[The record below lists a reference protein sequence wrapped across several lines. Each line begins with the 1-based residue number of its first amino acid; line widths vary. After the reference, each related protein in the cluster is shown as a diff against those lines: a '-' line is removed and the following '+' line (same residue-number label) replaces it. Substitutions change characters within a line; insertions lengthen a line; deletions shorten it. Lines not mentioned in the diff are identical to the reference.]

1 MSELLCQSTVK
12 KLLKA
17 GINYKEYKR
26 LVGYLKSQTDAPI
39 WDIALVWTP
48 EIREK
53 FWRTMVELQK
63 ELVPQYISINSLYS
77 KLWELF
83 REVVLNKAVYQAS
96 AKLESKLS
104 EFSNEVKK
112 PLVAF
117 EVLYE
122 IRHFSIGKRQMKL
135 GNVEILELTE
145 DYFKSLELRVSL
157 IDEKWVGRSVARI
170 MVEATEI
177 GNALAAGRAKAESL
191 LHLLRV
197 AVRKELLSE
206 PEYMFLWEIGSSIA
220 IPCEKTGDRIAW
232 AIGGDSKIS
241 PLTIDLGDKIAK
253 SLSDENIWKYVIE
266 EKMPED
272 IKRRVIR
279 AMEWISHGITGEN
292 LDYKF
297 VNLCVALEILLLPE
311 EKTATSKGALIA
323 LRQVLV
329 GQNTY
334 YVPAGIFAQYRR
346 RNTIIHG
353 GYLNVTSSSDYWHL
367 LTCCLSI
374 LEKIVRLS
382 QKYPEVDT
390 LRALLNEVENEETLK
405 EFIKHCEEGLHTG
418 KGIGEIKKTAQ
429 KLLEKYR

>member
-1 MSELLCQSTVK
+1 MTELLCQSTVN

-26 LVGYLKSQTDAPI
+26 LVSYLNSQTGAPI

-63 ELVPQYISINSLYS
+63 ELVPQYIDIDSLYNR
-77 KLWELF
+77 LWELF
-83 REVVLNKAVYQAS
+83 REVVLNKSIYQDS
-96 AKLESKLS
+96 ANLESKLS
-104 EFSNEVKK
+104 DFANKVKK

-122 IRHFSIGKRQMKL
+122 IRHFSIGKRQIKL
-135 GNVEILELTE
+135 GNVEIFELTE
-145 DYFKSLELRVSL
+145 DYLKSLELGESL
-157 IDEKWVGRSVARI
+157 IDEKWVGRSVVKAI
-170 MVEATEI
+170 VQATEI
-177 GNALAAGRAKAESL
+177 GNALEAGRAEAESI

-197 AVRKELLSE
+197 AVRKEMLSE

-220 IPCEKTGDRIAW
+220 IPREKTADMTAW

-253 SLSDENIWKYVIE
+253 SLSDENIWQYVIE
-266 EKMPED
+266 NKMPED

-279 AMEWISHGITGEN
+279 AIEWISHGITGEN

-311 EKTATSKGALIA
+311 EKPATSKGALIA

-334 YVPAGIFAQYRR
+334 SEPRSIFAQYKH
-346 RNTIIHG
+346 RNIIIHG
-353 GYLNVTSSSDYWHL
+353 CYLNVTSFSDYWHL
-367 LTCCLSI
+367 LTCCLSV
-374 LEKIVRLS
+374 LEKIVYLS
-382 QKYPEVDT
+382 QKYPEANT
-390 LRALLNEVENEETLK
+390 LRALLDKVENKETLQ
-405 EFIKHCEEGLHTG
+405 EFIRYYKLGLH
-418 KGIGEIKKTAQ
+418 KCREAKEVAER
-429 KLLEKYR
+429 LLKQY

>member
-1 MSELLCQSTVK
+1 MAELLCQSIIK

-17 GINYKEYKR
+17 SINYKEYKR
-26 LVGYLKSQTDAPI
+26 LAGYLSSQTDTPL

-63 ELVPQYISINSLYS
+63 ELVPQYIDIDSLYS
-77 KLWELF
+77 KLWVLF
-83 REVVLNKAVYQAS
+83 REVVLNKSIYQNLAN
-96 AKLESKLS
+96 LESKLS
-104 EFSNEVKK
+104 DFANEVKK

-122 IRHFSIGKRQMKL
+122 IRNFSIGKRQIKL
-135 GNVEILELTE
+135 GDVEIFELTG
-145 DYFKSLELRVSL
+145 DYLKSLELGESL
-157 IDEKWVGRSVARI
+157 IDEKWVGRSVVKI
-170 MVEATEI
+170 IVDATEI
-177 GNALAAGRAKAESL
+177 RNALAAGRAKAESI

-220 IPCEKTGDRIAW
+220 IPCEKTADMTAW
-232 AIGGDSKIS
+232 ALGGDSKIS
-241 PLTIDLGDKIAK
+241 PLTVDLGDKIAK

-266 EKMPED
+266 SKMPED
-272 IKRRVIR
+272 IKIRVMR
-279 AMEWISHGITGEN
+279 AIEWISHGITGEN
-292 LDYKF
+292 LDYKL
-297 VNLCVALEILLLPE
+297 VDLCVALEILLLPE
-311 EKTATSKGALIA
+311 EKRETSKGALIA

-334 YVPAGIFAQYRR
+334 KEPRSILATYKL

-353 GYLNVTSSSDYWHL
+353 GYLSVTSFADYWHL
-367 LTCCLSI
+367 LIACLSI

-382 QKYPEVDT
+382 QKYPEADT
-390 LRALLNEVENEETLK
+390 LRAVLDKVENKETLQK
-405 EFIKHCEEGLHTG
+405 FIEYYKLGLH
-418 KGIGEIKKTAQ
+418 KCREAKEVAER
-429 KLLEKYR
+429 LLKQY